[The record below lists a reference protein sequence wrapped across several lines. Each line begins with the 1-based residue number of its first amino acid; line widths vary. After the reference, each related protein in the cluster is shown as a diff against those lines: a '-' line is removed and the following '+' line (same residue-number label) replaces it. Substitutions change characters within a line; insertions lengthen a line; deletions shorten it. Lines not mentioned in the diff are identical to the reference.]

1 MKWVIHNVDR
11 VKNCEDECATNN
23 LLVVCDIKSQSRNP
37 LPPYLFARAMNWS
50 YFCSS
55 CSSEQK
61 QYLLDVGIFVVLQ
74 SILNSL
80 TLSADVIA
88 EVFCVIACLS
98 DICKLPNLVHINL
111 QIWFWKI

>member
-1 MKWVIHNVDR
+1 MQICGV
-11 VKNCEDECATNN
+11 ATLLIN
-23 LLVVCDIKSQSRNP
+23 LAKSQNRKPSRLS
-37 LPPYLFARAMNWS
+37 LPPCHGNKIIKYL
-50 YFCSS
+50 CCS

-74 SILNSL
+74 SILDSL

-98 DICKLPNLVHINL
+98 DICKFPRCA
-111 QIWFWKI
+111 